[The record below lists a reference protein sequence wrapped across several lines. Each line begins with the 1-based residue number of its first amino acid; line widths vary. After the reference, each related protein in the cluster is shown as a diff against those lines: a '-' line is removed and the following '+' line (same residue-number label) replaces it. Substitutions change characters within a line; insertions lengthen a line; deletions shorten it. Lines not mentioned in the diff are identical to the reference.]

1 MSVAKANWASRSH
14 LRRQRAASNTNR
26 WRGLESL
33 ESRHLLAQVSGSITA
48 DTTWTLANSPYEVT
62 GDVTVQSAATLTIQ
76 PGVVVKYRNDTGLT
90 VRGRLV
96 AEGNPEQRIRMER
109 VTGGSRWDGLNFAST
124 LQDNR
129 ITFTDMDSGDAQ
141 GEAIAV
147 TNSRLY
153 LENLNWSGTTG
164 TILELEH
171 PSLIVRDSNFPKSNG
186 DEVVHGEHL
195 SGNEYL
201 ILDGNTFA
209 NSNNG
214 GDVIDFLGTDRP
226 GPILQVLNNVF
237 LGGGDDGL
245 DLDGTDAH
253 IEGNVFMNFKLNTSR
268 ATTSNAIAT
277 GLPQSGE
284 SNRTQITVARNVF
297 IDNDHAILLK
307 EDAFATIQN
316 NLFLNTR
323 EAVLQFNEIGGT
335 LVEGVGKGAALDGNI
350 FWNNTKLFKNLVNS
364 QGVKTQLTV
373 NHSLLPNET
382 AAFPGAPVPTHSLGV
397 GNKEGDPMFV
407 NAAAGDYRLSPG
419 SPAIGAGPGGLDM
432 GALVNGAATVTP
444 RGSVSSNGTAT
455 FDVAGPGITHYRY
468 RLGNGAL
475 SPLTPI
481 EQPIVLTGLSAG
493 EHPLEVVGMNDAGE
507 WYTGETT
514 AWQRRAVQII
524 APQQVRPGE
533 TLPMVAVGQQWQ
545 GATDSDWNSLQTL
558 NNASDLSATKLRF
571 KRGVASMSPVV
582 TATTAFDVK
591 LPNGTRSVNL
601 VPENFPVET
610 ITGTLTGDLTWTAD
624 REYRL
629 TGNVALAAGSTLT
642 IQPGTRVMMGEI
654 ANLRINGR
662 LTTLGTAEAPVVF
675 AALDRTTPWGG
686 LELRGETEMS
696 YTFFTGGGGDASRRF
711 GHSNSQPVIYTQGTT
726 VSCDHCFVID
736 NVGKAFGASN
746 ARLNIRDSIISNV
759 DTGGQLDN
767 TVLKMEN
774 TWIKDISNGEQT
786 FVDDDNDGMYLLG
799 AHSSGDSSEIKNSFI
814 INTKDDGID
823 HNGAKLKASG
833 LWVEGTFHEGIAT
846 SDKNSADLFDSVFQR
861 SNQGVEAGY
870 GGPQVTLTQSVI
882 VRSKNQVDPGSPINA
897 GLRFGDGYNGSNG
910 AYTGK
915 ITARYDVLW
924 DNGDNVRNFD
934 GTGPKPGAIDI
945 KESLANDPD
954 ASDPSNLAGV
964 PVFGRKMHLLRG
976 SAGFSQGP
984 ENMPMGRPIPATRLT
999 VVVPTGADFN
1009 NDGQVNVA
1017 DVDLFCAALQS
1028 QPADLRFDL
1037 TQDGQVNEADRDALI
1052 FDQLGSTYGDAN
1064 LDRIFNS
1071 ADLIAVFAQGLYED
1085 GITKNAKWG
1094 DGDWNCDGEFDSAD
1108 LIVAFQAGG
1117 YQ

>member
-1 MSVAKANWASRSH
+1 MNIARSARSTRSTLSRSK
-14 LRRQRAASNTNR
+14 RISEANR

-33 ESRHLLAQVSGSITA
+33 ESRHLLAQVSGSITT
-48 DTTWTLANSPYEVT
+48 DTIWTLANSPYEVT

-76 PGVVVKYRNDTGLT
+76 PGVVVQYRNNTGLT

-96 AEGNPEQRIRMER
+96 AEGTPEQRIRMER
-109 VTGGSRWDGLNFAST
+109 VTGGNRWDGLTFTSNM
-124 LQDNR
+124 QDNR

-141 GEAIAV
+141 GESIRV
-147 TNSRLY
+147 TTSRLY
-153 LENLNWSGTTG
+153 LENINWTGTTG

-195 SGNEYL
+195 TGDEYL

-226 GPILQVLNNVF
+226 GPVLQVLNNVF

-284 SNRTQITVARNVF
+284 PNRTQITVARNIF

-307 EDAFATIQN
+307 EDAFATVQN
-316 NLFLNTR
+316 NLFINSR
-323 EAVLQFNEIGGT
+323 EAVIQFNEIGGT

-350 FWNNTKLFKNLVNS
+350 FWNNSKLFKNLVNS
-364 QGVKTQLTV
+364 QGVKTQLTI

-382 AAFPGAPVPTHSLGV
+382 VAFPGAPVPAHSLGV
-397 GNKEGDPMFV
+397 GNLAGDPLFV
-407 NAAAGDYRLSPG
+407 NAASGDYHLSPG
-419 SPAIGAGPGGLDM
+419 SPAIGSGPGGLDM
-432 GALVNGAATVTP
+432 GALVLGAATVTA
-444 RGSVSSNGTAT
+444 RGPIANGTAIY
-455 FDVAGPGITHYRY
+455 DVGGPGITHYRY
-468 RLGNGAL
+468 RLGGGAL
-475 SPLTPI
+475 SPLTSIDQPI
-481 EQPIVLTGLSAG
+481 ELTGLTTGA
-493 EHPLEVVGMNDAGE
+493 HPLEVYGMNDAGE
-507 WYTGETT
+507 WYTGESA
-514 AWQRRAVQII
+514 AWQRRSIQFI
-524 APQQVRPGE
+524 APAHVRPGE
-533 TLPMVAVGQQWQ
+533 TLPMVALGRQWQ
-545 GATDSDWNSLQTL
+545 GVIDTDWNRLMSLG
-558 NNASDLSATKLRF
+558 NANDLSATALRF

-582 TATTAFDVK
+582 TASSAFDLT
-591 LPNGTRSVNL
+591 LPGGTRSVNL
-601 VPENFPVET
+601 VPENFPIET
-610 ITGTLTGDLTWTAD
+610 INGTLTGNLVWTAD

-629 TGNVALAAGSTLT
+629 TGNVTLAAGSSLT
-642 IQPGTRVMMGEI
+642 IQPGTRVMMGEV
-654 ANLRINGR
+654 ANLRINGT
-662 LTTLGTAEAPVVF
+662 LNSLGTAEAPVVF
-675 AALDRTTPWGG
+675 SPLDRTKPWGG
-686 LELRGETEMS
+686 LELRGETELN
-696 YTFFTGGGGDASRRF
+696 YTFFTGGGADASRRF

-726 VSCDHCFVID
+726 LTCNHCFVID

-746 ARLNIRDSIISNV
+746 ARLNIRDSVISNV

-774 TWIKDISNGEQT
+774 TWIKDVANGEQT

-799 AHSSGDSSEIKNSFI
+799 VHASGEASAIKNTFI

-823 HNGAKLKASG
+823 HNGAKLEATG

-846 SDKNSADLFDSVFQR
+846 SDSNSAELLDSVFTR

-882 VRSKNQVDPGSPINA
+882 TRSKNQVDPGSPINA

-910 AYTGK
+910 AYTGH
-915 ITARYDVLW
+915 ITARYDVIW

-934 GTGPKPGAIDI
+934 GKGPKAGAIDI
-945 KESLANDPD
+945 KDSLANDVD
-954 ASDPSNLAGV
+954 ATDPSNLSGV
-964 PVFGRKMHLLRG
+964 PVFSRSMHLLRG

-984 ENMPMGRPIPATRLT
+984 ENMPLGRPVPAMRVS
-999 VVVPTGADFN
+999 VVVSVGADFN
-1009 NDGQVNVA
+1009 DDGQVNVA
-1017 DVDLFCAALQS
+1017 DIDLFCAALQS
-1028 QPADLRFDL
+1028 QSSDTRFDL
-1037 TQDGQVNEADRDALI
+1037 NQDGLLDAADRDAMI
-1052 FDQLGSTYGDAN
+1052 FDELGSTYGDSN

-1071 ADLIAVFAQGLYED
+1071 SDLVAVFAQGLYED
-1085 GITKNAKWG
+1085 GIEKNAGWA
-1094 DGDWNCDGEFDSAD
+1094 DGDWNCDGDFDTAD
-1108 LIVAFQAGG
+1108 LIMAFQAGG